1 MLCLEAH
8 ECPAERAG
16 LQKERSREKE
26 RRERETDVLQ
36 AAMWTHR
43 VRE

>member
-26 RRERETDVLQ
+26 RRERERNRCAPSSHVDPQ
-36 AAMWTHR
+36 S
-43 VRE
+43 